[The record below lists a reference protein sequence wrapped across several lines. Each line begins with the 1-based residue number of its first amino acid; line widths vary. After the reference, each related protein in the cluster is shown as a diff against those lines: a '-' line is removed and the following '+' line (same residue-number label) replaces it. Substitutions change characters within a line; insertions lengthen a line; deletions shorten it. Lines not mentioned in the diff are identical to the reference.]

1 MRRLLPPIAVG
12 FLTALVLV
20 AAVFVYANR
29 TLSDQFLYLPD
40 PAQDVAPVISVQGE
54 AKDPGADGPGILF
67 VAVVRRK
74 ATLLET
80 WFSGM
85 RERGSQLVSEEVVM
99 PNGQTPDQRA
109 AEDAADMSESQ
120 KVAAAV
126 AMKALGKDV
135 KVEEDGVRVSQV
147 IANTPAAE
155 AGIAPGDVIV
165 KADGDAIGSTDD
177 LRKAL
182 TDVEPGDKVDLSVL
196 RNNAPPGT
204 EPVVVASGT
213 RADPQD
219 PSRAVMGFVPQDDS
233 KITLPVDVKYATKQ
247 VGGPSAG
254 LPFALEI
261 YNALSDRSLVGD
273 HRIAATGEIHLD
285 GTVGPIGGAEQKAI
299 GAREAGADVFLVPA
313 DNLAAANK
321 YAPAGLEI
329 IPVKTFDD
337 ALEAIRSLPPLSDT
351 TKQAA
356 E

>member
-1 MRRLLPPIAVG
+1 LLPPIAVG

-29 TLSDQFLYLPD
+29 TLSDEFLYLPD
-40 PAQDVAPVISVQGE
+40 PAQDAAPVISVAGE
-54 AKDPGADGPGILF
+54 AKDPGADQPGILF

-85 RERGSQLVSEEVVM
+85 REHGSQLVPAEVVM
-99 PNGQTPDQRA
+99 PNGQTPEQRKE
-109 AEDAADMSESQ
+109 EDEADMSQSQ
-120 KVAAAV
+120 QVAAAV
-126 AMKALGKDV
+126 ALKALGKDV
-135 KVEEDGVRVSQV
+135 KIEGDGVRVASV

-155 AGIAPGDVIV
+155 AGIAPGDVIT
-165 KADGDAIGSTDD
+165 KADGDAVGDTSD
-177 LRKAL
+177 LREAL
-182 TDVEPGDKVDLSVL
+182 ADVKPGDKVDLSVE
-196 RNNAPPGT
+196 RHTAAPGQSA
-204 EPVVVASGT
+204 VVISTNT
-213 RADPQD
+213 RADPDD
-219 PSRAVMGFVPQDDS
+219 PNRAIIGFQPQDDA
-233 KITLPVDVKYATKQ
+233 KISLPKDTPVTYATKQ

-273 HRIAATGEIHLD
+273 HRIAATGEISLD

-299 GAREAGADVFLVPA
+299 GAREAGADVFLVPE
-313 DNLAAANK
+313 DNLAAAKK
-321 YAPAGLEI
+321 YAPEGLEI
-329 IPVKTFDD
+329 IPVKDFDD